1 MLCDFTLQNYKFKNK
16 QGQKA
21 LNKNIIVLN
30 KIQNETKDSIH
41 NSSIPD
47 IIIESSIIHNTITNK
62 TMKERKKEEIDD
74 INLILRQKALDDGF
88 ELIKKCKEGHLFALN
103 QVKY

>member
-62 TMKERKKEEIDD
+62 TMKERKKRG
-74 INLILRQKALDDGF
+74 NR
-88 ELIKKCKEGHLFALN
+88 
-103 QVKY
+103 